1 MLGVSEVE
9 RFESYL
15 GLPTLVGWSKYHAFS
30 FLKDRVWKKL
40 QEWKGKILSRVR
52 KEILIKA
59 VAQLIPTY
67 TMSVF
72 QLPIKLCEELQA
84 MCAQFWWGQIGNER
98 KIHWLSWDKLTRP
111 KLEGGAGFKDL
122 HQFNLA
128 MLAKQGWRL
137 MKDQESLLF
146 QCLTARYFLRSHFLK
161 ATDSLDSSYT
171 WKSILAAKSILQRG
185 SCWRVGNGSHIQV
198 LKDAWIPNHP
208 ANRVLHPAPN
218 IEEEMT
224 VFELIDQ
231 DTRGWDR
238 EFIWQNFHRDDAEAI
253 LCVPLS
259 YKAIPDIV
267 LWIGEKS
274 GEYSVRSGYREMR
287 KAHMEL
293 D

>member
-98 KIHWLSWDKLTRP
+98 KIDWLS
-111 KLEGGAGFKDL
+111 
-122 HQFNLA
+122 
-128 MLAKQGWRL
+128 
-137 MKDQESLLF
+137 
-146 QCLTARYFLRSHFLK
+146 
-161 ATDSLDSSYT
+161 
-171 WKSILAAKSILQRG
+171 
-185 SCWRVGNGSHIQV
+185 
-198 LKDAWIPNHP
+198 
-208 ANRVLHPAPN
+208 
-218 IEEEMT
+218 
-224 VFELIDQ
+224 
-231 DTRGWDR
+231 
-238 EFIWQNFHRDDAEAI
+238 
-253 LCVPLS
+253 
-259 YKAIPDIV
+259 
-267 LWIGEKS
+267 
-274 GEYSVRSGYREMR
+274 
-287 KAHMEL
+287 
-293 D
+293 